1 MAELEFTYK
10 MDISFSSDVLKH
22 CYSLRCI
29 PFDNEFQKIKEITV
43 DISPSNNRTYTEDG
57 FGNNVLT
64 DRITVPH
71 RHFGVN
77 VHGFAETDLSK
88 RQPEK
93 LNGIYKYPSEYTKV
107 GDTVKA
113 FLESLPQDFVTTP
126 VDTAQRIMKE
136 IHKVFKYKSGATSIK
151 TTADEA
157 LKLGCGV
164 CQDYSHIF
172 IAVSRA
178 LGIPARYVAGIQ
190 KGIGE
195 THAWAEVY
203 DNGIWI
209 GIDVTNN
216 RMIDDTYL
224 QLSHGRDFADCGI
237 NRGMLIGGGL
247 QNQSILAEIKVL

>member
-29 PFDNEFQKIKEITV
+29 PFDNEFQKIKGITV

-93 LNGIYKYPSEYTKV
+93 HNGIYKFPSEYTKV
-107 GDTVKA
+107 GD
-113 FLESLPQDFVTTP
+113 
-126 VDTAQRIMKE
+126 
-136 IHKVFKYKSGATSIK
+136 SI
-151 TTADEA
+151 T
-157 LKLGCGV
+157 
-164 CQDYSHIF
+164 
-172 IAVSRA
+172 
-178 LGIPARYVAGIQ
+178 
-190 KGIGE
+190 
-195 THAWAEVY
+195 
-203 DNGIWI
+203 
-209 GIDVTNN
+209 
-216 RMIDDTYL
+216 
-224 QLSHGRDFADCGI
+224 
-237 NRGMLIGGGL
+237 
-247 QNQSILAEIKVL
+247 